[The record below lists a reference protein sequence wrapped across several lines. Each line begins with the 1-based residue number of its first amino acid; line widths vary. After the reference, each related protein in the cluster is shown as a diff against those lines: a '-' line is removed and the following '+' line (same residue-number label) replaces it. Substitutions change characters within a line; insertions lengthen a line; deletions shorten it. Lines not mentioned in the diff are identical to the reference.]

1 MKVIE
6 DDTPGQF
13 FDGLFSISFFLQN
26 INLAFDHVGD
36 EMPPNRVKVIHPTGV
51 VGLFRF
57 NNFENHPFTGSLA
70 GTDYGVFRISEVGT
84 VAPDLVPSTSAGF
97 KWLRDGVDAG
107 NNFTLH
113 AFEGHAD
120 TFNFLKPNYNT
131 HVDLPLNECNLMTSH
146 AKLSQVSKHIGN
158 MSVKG
163 LSDYDQ
169 FGNHVENPVWPFK
182 CEFRPNDPCNFP
194 DQWERSYL
202 DQLTSGCIPHNYPLW
217 EVWCAEGPED
227 LGHEIYQI
235 GEIIT
240 TSDVVTSMYG
250 DTKLF
255 FRHVR
260 FEEDLEARPEWK
272 DHVQLFTRNTF
283 VDNLPLPYDA
293 PASCPFD
300 YLFGLM

>member
-13 FDGLFSISFFLQN
+13 FDGLFSLAFFLQN
-26 INLAFDHVGD
+26 INLTFDFVGD
-36 EMPPNRVKVIHPTGV
+36 EFPPNRVKIIHPTGV

-57 NNFENHPFTGSLA
+57 ENFGNHPYTGSLK
-70 GTDYGVFRISEVGT
+70 GTDYGIFRISEVGT
-84 VAPDLVPSTSAGF
+84 VGPELVPSTSAAF

-113 AFEGHAD
+113 AFEGHPD
-120 TFNFLKPNYNT
+120 TFNFLGVNYNT
-131 HVDLPLNECNLMTSH
+131 HVDLPTNECNLLTSH

-169 FGNHVENPVWPFK
+169 YGNHESDTVWPFK
-182 CEFRPNDPCNFP
+182 CEFRPNDPCDFP
-194 DQWERSYL
+194 DDWERSYL
-202 DQLTSGCIPHNYPLW
+202 DQLTSGCVQPGWPLFDL
-217 EVWCAEGPED
+217 WCTEGPEE
-227 LGHEIYQI
+227 LGHELKQI
-235 GEIIT
+235 GQIIT
-240 TSDVVTSMYG
+240 TSDLVTSMYG

-260 FEEDLEARPEWK
+260 FEEDLEARPEWLAF
-272 DHVQLFTRNTF
+272 VELFTRKTF
-283 VDNLPLPYDA
+283 IDNLPLAPEA
-293 PASCPFD
+293 PAHCPFD
-300 YLFGLM
+300 YLFGLL